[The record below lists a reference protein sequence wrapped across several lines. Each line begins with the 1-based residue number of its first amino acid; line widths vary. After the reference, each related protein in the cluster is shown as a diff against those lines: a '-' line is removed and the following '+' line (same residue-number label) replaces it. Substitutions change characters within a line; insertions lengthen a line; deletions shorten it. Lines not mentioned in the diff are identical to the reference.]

1 MVAFSEKKKSTVPNN
16 DKGFG
21 QGSSINRNMPV
32 QANMFGNKQ
41 TPYTTNVK
49 SKGSDPIKKPEQPKS
64 ITPAKKTYPAQVP
77 MKGGNGKVGMP
88 QSKNVATIQNIKGK
102 KKAS

>member
-32 QANMFGNKQ
+32 QNNLFGTKMDMCRDNINS
-41 TPYTTNVK
+41 TG
-49 SKGSDPIKKPEQPKS
+49 GSPMKKPEQPKS

-77 MKGGNGKVGMP
+77 MKGGSGKVGMP
-88 QSKNVATIQNIKGK
+88 QSKNVVTIQNIKGK